1 MNSINKMNT
10 ELLDQEWLK
19 WINNN
24 SIELEKMIDYSR
36 DFKYDYFGFKTLERA
51 YLIRDSSNEEI
62 YERPQDMLLRV
73 ASFINMGDLEMT
85 QKTYDAMSNGNYTH
99 ASPTL
104 FNSGTSRSQLSSCFL
119 LNTNDSIE
127 GITTSWDRVSKISKW
142 AGGIGLH
149 VSNIRAKG
157 STIRGTNGPSSG
169 IVPMLQ
175 VYNNI
180 ARYINQGGKR
190 KGSFAIYLEPHHPD
204 IVDFL
209 ELKKILVLMKFVQ
222 EIYSM
227 HFGLVIYL

>member
-1 MNSINKMNT
+1 MNT

-142 AGGIGLH
+142 AVVL
-149 VSNIRAKG
+149 
-157 STIRGTNGPSSG
+157 
-169 IVPMLQ
+169 
-175 VYNNI
+175 VY
-180 ARYINQGGKR
+180 
-190 KGSFAIYLEPHHPD
+190 
-204 IVDFL
+204 
-209 ELKKILVLMKFVQ
+209 M
-222 EIYSM
+222 
-227 HFGLVIYL
+227 